1 MRKVIIF
8 AVNYIT
14 LVNRLPYVGIS
25 QEEIIELLIIQK
37 KELALKE

>member
-14 LVNRLPYVGIS
+14 LVNHLPYVGTP
-25 QEEIIELLIIQK
+25 QEERIKLLIIQK
-37 KELALKE
+37 KELTLKE